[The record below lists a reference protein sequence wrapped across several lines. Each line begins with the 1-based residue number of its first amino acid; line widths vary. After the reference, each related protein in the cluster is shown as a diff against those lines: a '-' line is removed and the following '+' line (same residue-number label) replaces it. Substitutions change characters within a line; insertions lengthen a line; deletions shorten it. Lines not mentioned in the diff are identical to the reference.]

1 MIRLPDTN
9 DPAPYVARRRRL
21 AALLGGRP
29 ALVAAGLPRPRNYRA
44 NVYPYRAS
52 SHFLY
57 LTGASLPGAFVLVDG
72 DHATIYAEPAAPD
85 HALWHGP
92 TPGADAVEAATGCP
106 VRPLAELPAAIGE
119 RPTATLPPPDTATAE
134 VLMAYVGHPLA
145 VDPPFPTDEVL
156 FDAMIALRLVHDPA
170 AQSELRRAA
179 AATAAAHRAGMRA
192 TTAGAREWV
201 VRAAMEAEIVGRGMS
216 HAYNPIVT
224 VHGEVLHNDV
234 HHHTLGDGDL
244 LLADVGAETG
254 GGWAADVTRTW
265 PVTGRFSTT
274 QREIYGV
281 VLEAQRAAIAAVR
294 PGARYRDVH
303 LAACHALAAGLV
315 ALGILRGDVAELVED
330 DVHALFFPHGIG
342 HLLGLDVHDMEDL
355 GDRAGYAPG
364 RARSD
369 RFGLRYLRLD
379 RDLSPGMAVTI
390 EPGFYQVPALLEDPE
405 RLRAAG
411 DRLDRARLAQFAD
424 VRGIRIEDDVLVRDD
439 GAEVLTEA
447 VPKAPDEVEAA
458 VGMR

>member
-1 MIRLPDTN
+1 MIRLPETN

-21 AALLGGRP
+21 AELLGGRP
-29 ALVAAGLPRPRNYRA
+29 ALVASGLPRPRNYRA
-44 NVYPYRAS
+44 NTYPYRAS
-52 SHFLY
+52 SHFIY
-57 LTGASLPGAFVLVDG
+57 LTGASFPAAFLLLDG
-72 DHATIYAEPAAPD
+72 EEATIFAEPAAPD

-92 TPGADAVEAATGCP
+92 TPDDDAIEAATGCP
-106 VRPLAELPAAIGE
+106 VRPLAELPEAVGA
-119 RPTATLPPPDTATAE
+119 RALATLPPPDQATAE
-134 VLMAYVGHPLA
+134 VLMAYVGHPLGI
-145 VDPPFPTDEVL
+145 DPPFPTDEAL
-156 FDAMIALRLVHDPA
+156 FDGIIALRLVHDEA
-170 AQSELRRAA
+170 AQAELRRAA

-192 TTAGAREWV
+192 TIAGAREWV
-201 VRAAMEAEIVGRGMS
+201 VRAAMEAEIVGRGMT

-224 VHGEVLHNDV
+224 VHGEVLHNDA
-234 HHHTLGDGDL
+234 HHHRLEEGDL
-244 LLADVGAETG
+244 LLADVGAETCE
-254 GGWAADVTRTW
+254 GWAADVTRTW
-265 PVTGRFSTT
+265 PVTGTFSTT
-274 QREIYGV
+274 QREIYEV
-281 VLEAQRAAIAAVR
+281 VLRAQQAAIEKVR

-303 LAACHALAAGLV
+303 LAACHALAEGLV

-364 RARSD
+364 RTRSD

-379 RDLSPGMAVTI
+379 RDLVPGMAVTI
-390 EPGFYQVPALLEDPE
+390 EPGFYQVPALLEDPD

-424 VRGIRIEDDVLVRDD
+424 VRGIRIEDDVLVRAD
-439 GAEVLTEA
+439 GAEVLTA
-447 VPKAPDEVEAA
+447 AIPKAPDDVETA